1 MGFDLFA
8 MEQLILALLAGL
20 ASPMPIV
27 GLFDRVD
34 LTDESPY
41 PAGAQIMFHRLLPED
56 QVQRNVL
63 HYAAWIFDLYVDT
76 GRVNATQKTAAAAL
90 FSNALAA
97 LIGWE
102 FSPGRRVR
110 TFALRGQDTTTEGRI
125 LRISFG
131 FSLPVYLAG

>member
-8 MEQLILALLAGL
+8 MEQLILALLATL
-20 ASPMPIV
+20 ASPVPIV

-34 LTDESPY
+34 LADNSAY
-41 PAGAQIMFHRLLPED
+41 PAGAQIVFIKLLPED
-56 QVQRNVL
+56 QIQKNVL
-63 HYAAWIFDLYVDT
+63 HAAIWSFDLYVDT
-76 GRVNATQKTAAAAL
+76 GRISSAQKIATATL

-102 FSPGRRVR
+102 FSPGRRVH
-110 TFALRGQDTTTEGRI
+110 TSAGQDSAAEGRI

>member
-8 MEQLILALLAGL
+8 MEQLILALLATL
-20 ASPMPIV
+20 SSPVPIV

-34 LTDESPY
+34 LSDESPY
-41 PAGAQIMFHRLLPED
+41 PAGAQIVFIKLLPED
-56 QVQRNVL
+56 QIQKNVL
-63 HYAAWIFDLYVDT
+63 HSAIWSFDLYVDT
-76 GRVNATQKTAAAAL
+76 GRISAAQKIATAAL

-102 FSPGRRVR
+102 FSPGRRVH
-110 TFALRGQDTTTEGRI
+110 TSAGQDSAAEGRI

>member
-1 MGFDLFA
+1 MGFDLFT
-8 MEQLILALLAGL
+8 MEQLILALLATL
-20 ASPMPIV
+20 ASPVPIV

-34 LTDESPY
+34 LTDNSAY
-41 PAGAQIMFHRLLPED
+41 PAGAQIVFIKLLPED
-56 QVQRNVL
+56 QIQKNVL
-63 HYAAWIFDLYVDT
+63 HAAIWSFDLYVDT
-76 GRVNATQKTAAAAL
+76 GRISSAQKTAAAAL

-102 FSPGRRVR
+102 FSPGRRVH
-110 TFALRGQDTTTEGRI
+110 TSAGQDSAAEGRI